1 MNFVRWSFF
10 VTFAYMIQELPIHE
24 DSWTYTFDEPL
35 LEYVCK
41 VANYY
46 WMEYDAEIGEPMGY
60 SNVPRRFASR
70 YLNGEIDITGKELFC
85 KSAAPKAT
93 HAKHV
98 KYMENIYYGQEEHKE
113 IVSEG
118 ESIPDISMTLKAYD
132 LDISKFWYLCV
143 FLKDYVTGETIE
155 GARIEELTHRE
166 RLEKF
171 VSLVNQL
178 NPDLFGGLYKTTGK
192 AELTLRVGKGKK
204 NKLVL
209 NNGHTLALIRNGIQ
223 YVLDNYHSDYLD
235 FSEVDQSKRLK
246 STKGDIVK
254 IALFY
259 KYMLWFL
266 DHCTIN
272 KEVIKEALSLSTSKI
287 LLISQLVYIL
297 GLTDNKNFL
306 GENNETYLR
315 TYISGY
321 EDYKSN
327 IDNKFYGSGF

>member
-1 MNFVRWSFF
+1 
-10 VTFAYMIQELPIHE
+10 MIQELPIHE

-35 LEYVCK
+35 LDYVCK

-70 YLNGEIDITGKELFC
+70 YLNGEIDVSRKDLYC
-85 KSAAPKAT
+85 KCVTPRTT
-93 HAKHV
+93 HTKHV
-98 KYMENIYYGQEEHKE
+98 KYDDFYSGKEECKE
-113 IVSEG
+113 SYDED
-118 ESIPDISMTLKAYD
+118 ESIPDISMTLKAYN
-132 LDISKFWYLCV
+132 LDYSKFWYLCV
-143 FLKDYVTGETIE
+143 FLKDYVNGETSE
-155 GARIEELTHRE
+155 GARIEESTHRE

-178 NPDLFGGLYKTTGK
+178 NPDLFGNYYKTSGE

-209 NNGHTLALIRNGIQ
+209 NNGHTLALIRNGVQ
-223 YVLDNYHSDYLD
+223 YVLDSYHSDYLD

-246 STKGDIVK
+246 SSRGDIVR

-259 KYMLWFL
+259 NYLLWFL

-272 KEVIKEALSLSTSKI
+272 QKVVKGALYLSTSKI
-287 LLISQLVYIL
+287 LLISRMVYIL
-297 GLTDNKNFL
+297 GLSDNKQFL
-306 GENNETYLR
+306 GESSETYLR

-321 EDYKSN
+321 EEVKTN
-327 IDNKFYGSGF
+327 VDNKFYGSGF

>member
-1 MNFVRWSFF
+1 
-10 VTFAYMIQELPIHE
+10 MIQELPIHE

-35 LEYVCK
+35 LDYVCK
-41 VANYY
+41 VANFY

-70 YLNGEIDITGKELFC
+70 YLNGEIDVSHKELYC
-85 KSAAPKAT
+85 KCVTPRIT
-93 HAKHV
+93 HAKHI
-98 KYMENIYYGQEEHKE
+98 KYMENIYYGQEEH
-113 IVSEG
+113 VGSNSED
-118 ESIPDISMTLKAYD
+118 ESFPDISMTLKAYN

-155 GARIEELTHRE
+155 GARIEQDSHRE

-178 NPDLFGGLYKTTGK
+178 NPDLFGNFYKTTGE

-204 NKLVL
+204 NKLVI

-223 YVLDNYHSDYLD
+223 YVLDNYHSDYID

-246 STKGDIVK
+246 STRGDIVR

-259 KYMLWFL
+259 KYLLWFL
-266 DHCTIN
+266 DYCTIN
-272 KEVIKEALSLSTSKI
+272 KEVVKGAQYLSTSKI
-287 LLISQLVYIL
+287 LLISRMVYIL
-297 GLTDNKNFL
+297 GLSDNKQFL
-306 GENNETYLR
+306 GESSETYLR

-321 EDYKSN
+321 EDVKMN
-327 IDNKFYGSGF
+327 VDNKFYGSGF

>member
-35 LEYVCK
+35 LDYVCK

-46 WMEYDAEIGEPMGY
+46 WMEYDAEMGEPMGY

-85 KSAAPKAT
+85 KSATPKAT
-93 HAKHV
+93 HAKHI

-113 IVSEG
+113 IVCEG

-132 LDISKFWYLCV
+132 LDISKFWYLCI

-246 STKGDIVK
+246 STRGDIAK

-266 DHCTIN
+266 NHCTIN
-272 KEVIKEALSLSTSKI
+272 QEVVKGALYLSTSKI
-287 LLISQLVYIL
+287 LLISKLVYIL
-297 GLTDNKNFL
+297 GLSNNKQFL
-306 GENNETYLR
+306 GESSETYLR

-321 EDYKSN
+321 ENYKMN
-327 IDNKFYGSGF
+327 VDNKFYGSGF